1 MKNTMAQPKKKSE
14 QQVATIRDPE
24 EDEEEEEEP
33 EEGDEFDDDDED
45 DDEFDDEDDY
55 VDMSGLLTGLL
66 STEEG
71 DTLCTALMKI
81 NTQLETQNKILVKF
95 LTAFT
100 ASQKK

>member
-33 EEGDEFDDDDED
+33 EDGDEFDDDED

-81 NTQLETQNKILVKF
+81 NTQLETQNKILVKL